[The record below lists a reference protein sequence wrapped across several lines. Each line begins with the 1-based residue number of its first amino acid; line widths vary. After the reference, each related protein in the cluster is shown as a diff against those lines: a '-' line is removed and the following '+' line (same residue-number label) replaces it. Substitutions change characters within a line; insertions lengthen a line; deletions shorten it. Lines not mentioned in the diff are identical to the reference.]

1 MRTTLS
7 PVGRSGSSRTGEPA
21 TRRYGWADFW
31 CSHHQWETGW
41 DAPASEEWSRKEGDE
56 LVAWLRREVASFA
69 DVVDE
74 R

>member
-1 MRTTLS
+1 MYPEDLGLS
-7 PVGRSGSSRTGEPA
+7 GELA
-21 TRRYGWADFW
+21 TRLYGWAEFW

-69 DVVDE
+69 DVSDE